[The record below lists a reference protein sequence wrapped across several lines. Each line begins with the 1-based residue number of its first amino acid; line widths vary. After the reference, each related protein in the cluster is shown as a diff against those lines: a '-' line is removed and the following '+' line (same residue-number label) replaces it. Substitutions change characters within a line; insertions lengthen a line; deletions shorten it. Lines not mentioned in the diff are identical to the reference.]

1 MLTIFRWLLRLYPP
15 AYRLEF
21 GNEMMAV
28 LAEIELEEQTRGLP
42 ARTISRIREAG
53 GLLYGAI
60 QEHIRAITGSYRGVT
75 FSGRRLIMRSEF
87 RFPKAAVLLMTIILV
102 AILVAIDQARA
113 IQASVPYANPHVG
126 PIKSSG
132 ITVLP
137 TLLVVLLGA
146 CVAGAMGW
154 AVAFA
159 LHRSGT
165 HRLSDVNPSAA
176 GSKKTPPTL
185 TFGLK

>member
-1 MLTIFRWLLRLYPP
+1 MLTLFRWLLRLYPP

-21 GNEMMAV
+21 GDEMMSV
-28 LAEIELEEQTRGLP
+28 LTEVELEEHTKRVP
-42 ARTISRIREAG
+42 VRTISRIREAG
-53 GLLYGAI
+53 GLLCGAM
-60 QEHIRAITGSYRGVT
+60 QEHLRSYGSLT
-75 FSGRRLIMRSEF
+75 FSERRLAMRSEF
-87 RFPKAAVLLMTIILV
+87 RFPKAAVLLMTIILG
-102 AILVAIDQARA
+102 AILVAIDRARA

-146 CVAGAMGW
+146 CFAGVLGW
-154 AVAFA
+154 AVVFA

-165 HRLSDVNPSAA
+165 HRFAEVNPSAEA
-176 GSKKTPPTL
+176 SPKN
-185 TFGLK
+185 GLSFSLK